1 VKLPREQQRPE
12 GSRARIVPM
21 SSAKSVLQDGLTL
34 PPAERAGVA
43 LELIASLDGEPDQ
56 DVEEAWL
63 AEAERRQREAADDP
77 AAFEPWDE
85 LRTRILNR
93 IRAPRP

>member
-1 VKLPREQQRPE
+1 
-12 GSRARIVPM
+12 M
-21 SSAKSVLQDGLTL
+21 SSAKSVLLDGLKL

-43 LELIASLDGEPDQ
+43 LELIASLDGSPDE

-63 AEAERRQREAADDP
+63 AEAERRQREAGDDP

-93 IRAPRP
+93 LRASRP